1 MFYLNTFNFTQSI
14 HNYIIMHMNI
24 LSIMKNAIQSLSI
37 HVFLKLQSI
46 DLNKLYALTI
56 WLEISAAKTTETS
69 KEEKPKNDDILNE
82 VLDETPINKQAY

>member
-1 MFYLNTFNFTQSI
+1 MLYLNTFNFTQSV

-24 LSIMKNAIQSLSI
+24 LSIMKNAIQYI